1 MLKRFLKK
9 KAKSDRGASSLISF
23 ILLVPLFLG
32 LVITAVDLSFYFS
45 NRAQVE
51 AVARDAART
60 VAIFGG
66 SGNSTKATSIEAN
79 YGVERADVRRAC
91 SSDRADI
98 TDAPNKYI
106 YLEADKSTY
115 SSVECNTL
123 AALANNTGLVSI
135 SVDFKGTSLEGKKV
149 VECGPEEAT
158 SVGSR
163 TYCTIRYIYS
173 GMPGA
178 PLSFVQMRQDDG
190 SSAGMFSRNI
200 VTKSSES
207 EVASP
212 GLSNRPIS

>member
-1 MLKRFLKK
+1 MLKRFLKQ

-66 SGNSTKATSIEAN
+66 DGDVTMATSIEKS
-79 YGVERADVRRAC
+79 YGTSRATAC
-91 SSDRADI
+91 SSGRADI
-98 TDAPNKYI
+98 TNAPNKYI
-106 YLEADKSTY
+106 FTNADKTDLSA
-115 SSVECNTL
+115 VECNVL

-135 SVDFKGTSLEGKKV
+135 SDEPVQVD
-149 VECGPEEAT
+149 CGPRQAQT
-158 SVGSR
+158 VGTR
-163 TYCTIRYIYS
+163 TYCTIVYKYS

-178 PLSFVQMRQDDG
+178 PMSFVQMRQTDG
-190 SSAGMFSRNI
+190 SSARMLSTNT

-207 EVASP
+207 EVRLP
-212 GLSNRPIS
+212 LLVNR

>member
-45 NRAQVE
+45 NRGQVE

-66 SGNSTKATSIEAN
+66 NGTAGIGSGSMTTIEAS
-79 YGVERADVRRAC
+79 YGTKTIDAC
-91 SSDRADI
+91 SDSRPDI
-98 TDAPNKYI
+98 ANAPNKYI
-106 YLEADKSTY
+106 FTDVSNKQSTKTA
-115 SSVECNTL
+115 VECNVL
-123 AALANNTGLVSI
+123 AALANNNGLVSF
-135 SVDFKGTSLEGKKV
+135 STQDPVDV
-149 VECGPEEAT
+149 QCGPGVAA
-158 SVGSR
+158 SVGAR
-163 TYCTIRYIYS
+163 TYCTIKYTYD

-178 PLSFVQMRQDDG
+178 PMSFVQIRNDDG
-190 SSAGMFSRNI
+190 SVSGLLGSNA

-207 EVASP
+207 EVQYPNTVAR
-212 GLSNRPIS
+212 G

>member
-1 MLKRFLKK
+1 MLKRFLKQ

-66 SGNSTKATSIEAN
+66 DGDATQATSIEKN
-79 YGVERADVRRAC
+79 YGTSRATAC
-91 SSDRADI
+91 SSNNPEI
-98 TDAPNKYI
+98 VDAPNKYI
-106 YLEADKSTY
+106 FTNATRTNLSA
-115 SSVECNTL
+115 VECNVL

-135 SVDFKGTSLEGKKV
+135 SDEPVQVD
-149 VECGPEEAT
+149 CGPSEAQT
-158 SVGSR
+158 VGTR
-163 TYCTIRYIYS
+163 TYCTIVYKYS

-178 PLSFVQMRQDDG
+178 PMSFVQMRQDDG
-190 SSAGMFSRNI
+190 SSAGMLSVNT

-207 EVASP
+207 EVAAPKLVSRQE
-212 GLSNRPIS
+212 GVAW

>member
-66 SGNSTKATSIEAN
+66 DGDTTQATSIERS
-79 YGVERADVRRAC
+79 YGTSRATAC
-91 SSDRADI
+91 STSRTDI

-106 YLEADKSTY
+106 FTNASRNNLSA
-115 SSVECNTL
+115 VECNVL

-135 SVDFKGTSLEGKKV
+135 SDEPVV
-149 VECGPEEAT
+149 VECGPRQAQT
-158 SVGSR
+158 VGTR
-163 TYCTIRYIYS
+163 TYCTIVYTYS

-178 PLSFVQMRQDDG
+178 PMSFVQMRQADG
-190 SSAGMFSRNI
+190 SSAGMLSTNT

-207 EVASP
+207 EVAMPQLVS
-212 GLSNRPIS
+212 R

>member
-1 MLKRFLKK
+1 MLKRFLKHK
-9 KAKSDRGASSLISF
+9 VKSDSGASSLISF

-32 LVITAVDLSFYFS
+32 MVITAVDLSFYFS

-66 SGNSTKATSIEAN
+66 DGDINYSTSIEKSYGAN
-79 YGVERADVRRAC
+79 RALAC
-91 SSDRADI
+91 SSSRADI

-106 YLEADKSTY
+106 FTNGIKSNLTA
-115 SSVECNTL
+115 VECNVL

-135 SVDFKGTSLEGKKV
+135 SDEPVQ
-149 VECGPEEAT
+149 VECGPRQAQT
-158 SVGSR
+158 VGTR
-163 TYCTIRYIYS
+163 TYCTIVYKYS

-190 SSAGMFSRNI
+190 SSAGMLSTNT

-207 EVASP
+207 EVATP
-212 GLSNRPIS
+212 TMVKRTEAAPW

>member
-1 MLKRFLKK
+1 MLKRFLKQ

-66 SGNSTKATSIEAN
+66 DGDATQATSIEKN
-79 YGVERADVRRAC
+79 YGTSRATAC
-91 SSDRADI
+91 SSGRADI
-98 TDAPNKYI
+98 TNAPNKYI
-106 YLEADKSTY
+106 FTDATKTNLSA
-115 SSVECNTL
+115 VECNVL

-135 SVDFKGTSLEGKKV
+135 SEEPVRVD
-149 VECGPEEAT
+149 CGPRQAQT
-158 SVGSR
+158 VGTR
-163 TYCTIRYIYS
+163 TYCTIVYKYS

-178 PLSFVQMRQDDG
+178 PMSFVQMRQADG
-190 SSAGMFSRNI
+190 SSAGMLSTNT

-207 EVASP
+207 EVRLP
-212 GLSNRPIS
+212 LLVNR

>member
-1 MLKRFLKK
+1 MLKRFLKQ

-66 SGNSTKATSIEAN
+66 DGDVTMATSIEKS
-79 YGVERADVRRAC
+79 YGTSRATAC
-91 SSDRADI
+91 SSGRADI
-98 TDAPNKYI
+98 TNAPNKYI
-106 YLEADKSTY
+106 FTNADKTDLSA
-115 SSVECNTL
+115 VECNVL

-135 SVDFKGTSLEGKKV
+135 SDEPVQVD
-149 VECGPEEAT
+149 CGPRQAQT
-158 SVGSR
+158 VGTR
-163 TYCTIRYIYS
+163 TYCTIVYKYS

-178 PLSFVQMRQDDG
+178 PMSFVQMRQTDG
-190 SSAGMFSRNI
+190 SSAGMLSTNT

-207 EVASP
+207 EVRLP
-212 GLSNRPIS
+212 LLVNR

>member
-66 SGNSTKATSIEAN
+66 DGDATQATSIERS
-79 YGVERADVRRAC
+79 YGTSRATAC
-91 SSDRADI
+91 SSGRADI

-106 YLEADKSTY
+106 FTNATKTNLSA
-115 SSVECNTL
+115 VECNVL

-135 SVDFKGTSLEGKKV
+135 SDEPVQVD
-149 VECGPEEAT
+149 CGPGQAQT
-158 SVGSR
+158 VGSR
-163 TYCTIRYIYS
+163 TYCTIVYTYS

-178 PLSFVQMRQDDG
+178 PMSFVQMRQEDG
-190 SSAGMFSRNI
+190 SSAGMLSTNT

-207 EVASP
+207 EVAMPLLVS
-212 GLSNRPIS
+212 R